1 MVYLVFLK
9 KGRKVFQSIELLI
22 NGAFSNVLLFCILN
36 TRDIRKKKKK
46 RNKRKNLGIWS
57 PYYIETSPLICRED
71 QLTGFSMRGDLHH
84 NATYTEDLSKHM
96 KDET

>member
-9 KGRKVFQSIELLI
+9 KKRRKVFQSIELLI
-22 NGAFSNVLLFCILN
+22 NEAFSNVLLFCILN

-46 RNKRKNLGIWS
+46 QEEKSWNMESLLYRNQPI
-57 PYYIETSPLICRED
+57 D
-71 QLTGFSMRGDLHH
+71 QWTGFGMRGDLHH

>member
-1 MVYLVFLK
+1 MCSCFVFL
-9 KGRKVFQSIELLI
+9 
-22 NGAFSNVLLFCILN
+22 ILE
-36 TRDIRKKKKK
+36 TFAKKKKK